1 MSVNGVYT
9 FNTRKA
15 SHFNTNVANVLFLN
29 AIKTEPQ
36 LYALA
41 GVGVLPR

>member
-15 SHFNTNVANVLFLN
+15 PHFNTSVANVLFLN
-29 AIKTEPQ
+29 AIKTEP
-36 LYALA
+36 
-41 GVGVLPR
+41 